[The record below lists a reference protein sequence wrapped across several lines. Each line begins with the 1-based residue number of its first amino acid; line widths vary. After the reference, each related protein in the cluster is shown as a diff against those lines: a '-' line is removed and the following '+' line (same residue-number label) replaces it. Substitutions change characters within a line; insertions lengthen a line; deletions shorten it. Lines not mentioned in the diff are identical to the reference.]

1 MLNNKL
7 SKQTELSYN
16 LGLLSEEAGEVIQA
30 VAKINRFGLM
40 SSYYTGETNEEVLFK
55 EINDIFAVV
64 EMLEESFGV
73 KIRDDFRIQ
82 EKKNKV
88 NKFKL
93 ESKSLGFLE

>member
-1 MLNNKL
+1 
-7 SKQTELSYN
+7 
-16 LGLLSEEAGEVIQA
+16 LLSEEAGEVIQA

-40 SSYYTGETNEEVLFK
+40 SSYAGETNEESLFK

-73 KIRDDFRIQ
+73 KIRDDFKIQ
-82 EKKNKV
+82 EKKDKI

>member
-16 LGLLSEEAGEVIQA
+16 LCLLSEEAGEVIQA

-40 SSYYTGETNEEVLFK
+40 SSYTGETNEEALFK

-73 KIRDDFRIQ
+73 KIRDDFKIQ

-93 ESKSLGFLE
+93 ESRSLGFLE

>member
-16 LGLLSEEAGEVIQA
+16 LCLLAEEAGEVIQA

-40 SSYYTGETNEEVLFK
+40 SSYTSETNEEILFK

-73 KIRDDFRIQ
+73 KIRDDFKIQ
-82 EKKNKV
+82 EKKDKI

-93 ESKSLGFLE
+93 ESRSLGFLE